1 VIDGVVPSL
10 LRILRYVAMSHLKFR
25 LNLDPVN
32 CWFRADPSVLGYLLF
47 MANKLALQ

>member
-1 VIDGVVPSL
+1 VIDGVVPCL
-10 LRILRYVAMSHLKFR
+10 LRFLRHVAMSHLKFR

-47 MANKLALQ
+47 MANTPAVQ